1 MVIAARRGGVRSTRS
16 DSASPVSAEEDARA
30 QRVAEAAAS
39 LVSSSDPRP
48 TRVEFEGIKPNGEDM
63 DLLDDIDESAL
74 GSKLSAVQK
83 AMDAYYSEWL
93 SSVLDGTGA
102 FLPSMTSGA
111 CFLIH
116 ADDTSPRAGEEGE
129 SPTSASAHQ
138 VPAAVVRCLLQ
149 WTDTQPGHSAFL
161 LST

>member
-1 MVIAARRGGVRSTRS
+1 MVAAAHRGGVRSTRS

-48 TRVEFEGIKPNGEDM
+48 TRVEFEGIKPNGADM
-63 DLLDDIDESAL
+63 DLLDEMDESAV

-83 AMDAYYSEWL
+83 AMDTYYNGEWL
-93 SSVLDGTGA
+93 SNILAGA
-102 FLPSMTSGA
+102 LPSMTSGS

-116 ADDTSPRAGEEGE
+116 SDTSPRAGEEGE

-138 VPAAVVRCLLQ
+138 VPAAVVRRLSQ
-149 WTDTQPGHSAFL
+149 WTDTHSL
-161 LST
+161 VIVPS